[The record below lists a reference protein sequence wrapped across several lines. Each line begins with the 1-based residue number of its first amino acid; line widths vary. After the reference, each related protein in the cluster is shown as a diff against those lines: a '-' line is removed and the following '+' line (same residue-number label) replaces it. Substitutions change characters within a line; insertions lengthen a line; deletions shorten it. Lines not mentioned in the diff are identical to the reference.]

1 MINPNKEWEEK
12 AEKLSNFSSLQLK
25 KLSDLNLALEQC
37 ISELHS
43 AYPYYNSVHSITS
56 YYYEIR
62 LDIECECEYSAS
74 VGGMSSRTYI
84 PDSIENLFQGETL
97 GDPFA
102 YFLSVLPVQRLQNL
116 LWVTYIYSNIR
127 ITCTG
132 GRKDTVANYHR
143 RGTRNKKN
151 L

>member
-12 AEKLSNFSSLQLK
+12 AEKLSNFSNLQLK
-25 KLSDLNLALEQC
+25 KLCDLNLALEQC

-62 LDIECECEYSAS
+62 LDIECECEYSMQ
-74 VGGMSSRTYI
+74 VGCMSSRTYI

-97 GDPFA
+97 GYPFA